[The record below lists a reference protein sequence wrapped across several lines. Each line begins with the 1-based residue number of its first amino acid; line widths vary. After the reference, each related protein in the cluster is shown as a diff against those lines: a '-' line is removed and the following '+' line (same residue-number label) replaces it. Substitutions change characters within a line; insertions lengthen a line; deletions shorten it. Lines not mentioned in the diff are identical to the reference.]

1 MIFRYGS
8 VCAIARLLVLTGLAW
23 TFLCVPTAAGREEPG
38 IVRGV
43 VWNVDN
49 TPLPNARVRLRNIET
64 GRVAAIAETS
74 TTGQFLF
81 AEVRRSFYLA
91 ELVADS
97 GKVLAVGPSFHVD
110 PGATVSTVIRL
121 SARRSWYAGMFSNT
135 AVGVIAAAAHA
146 GLTALGPTGPL
157 PGVST
162 QQARPISPQ

>member
-1 MIFRYGS
+1 MTFRYGS
-8 VCAIARLLVLTGLAW
+8 VRATVRLLALTGLAW
-23 TFLCVPTAAGREEPG
+23 ALVCVPTAAGREEPG
-38 IVRGV
+38 VVRGV

-64 GRVAAIAETS
+64 GRVASTAETS

-81 AEVRRSFYLA
+81 TGVARSVYLA
-91 ELVADS
+91 ELVSDS
-97 GKVLAVGPSFHVD
+97 GKVLAVGPSFHVE

-121 SARRSWYAGMFSNT
+121 SARRSWYANMFSNT
-135 AVGVIAAAAHA
+135 AAGVIAVAAHA

-162 QQARPISPQ
+162 QQSRPISPQ